1 VFLQYFWV
9 LQNELS
15 YLFTNEK
22 SDLLWGL
29 RRSKSSL
36 LIGLMLSLALKQP
49 RLEFWTFAFEL
60 SWLSN
65 IMLIHL
71 KGDTSLCLQWQQCLL
86 SWELKKIIFIKAWN
100 PTAPFCVL
108 GLFFQEMAIEHYKY
122 QITICKRFAPWGL
135 LLSSL
140 WPMWIIIQDLGQVW
154 AIHCNS

>member
-1 VFLQYFWV
+1 
-9 LQNELS
+9 
-15 YLFTNEK
+15 
-22 SDLLWGL
+22 
-29 RRSKSSL
+29 
-36 LIGLMLSLALKQP
+36 MLSLALKQP

-71 KGDTSLCLQWQQCLL
+71 EGDTSMCLHWQQCLL

-140 WPMWIIIQDLGQVW
+140 WAMWIIFQDLGHVW
-154 AIHCNS
+154 AISLQYLTSMPSVKKGQEYFQVSYSLLFLHFFLFWVCVEWRK